1 MPRYLVPLL
10 FVLAVSTFAENS
22 VWKFPVAADSEELRL
37 VMTTLSRQEKISGTF
52 RQTRTVLKINRSF
65 QSTGTFEIS
74 RTDGVLWNVE
84 KPFASKMRLTD
95 SSVVQIDADG
105 KQTVVSSKDN
115 AIFSEIAQT
124 MRAVFQGDFSVLQK
138 RFDLYFVQDRK
149 EKSWRVGLAP
159 REKAI
164 RNVIRTIEL
173 KGSRYLEEVHLVD
186 GEGNKLDYEFGK

>member
-10 FVLAVSTFAENS
+10 FVLAVSTFAENA

-105 KQTVVSSKDN
+105 
-115 AIFSEIAQT
+115 
-124 MRAVFQGDFSVLQK
+124 
-138 RFDLYFVQDRK
+138 
-149 EKSWRVGLAP
+149 
-159 REKAI
+159 
-164 RNVIRTIEL
+164 
-173 KGSRYLEEVHLVD
+173 
-186 GEGNKLDYEFGK
+186 